1 MLSAFSINLQTP
13 QLTQKFRKELV
24 ALVQANR
31 GNIPLKMYLFD
42 PGTKY
47 NIEFHSTKFKVA
59 VTTEFVN
66 ALKRLGVQCAPVLK
80 Q

>member
-1 MLSAFSINLQTP
+1 
-13 QLTQKFRKELV
+13 
-24 ALVQANR
+24 
-31 GNIPLKMYLFD
+31 MYLYD

-66 ALKRLGVQCAPVLK
+66 ALKRLGVQCTPVLK
-80 Q
+80 